1 MHENM
6 ATDHQLLCNDKQSQ
20 KISYGC
26 LFCITGKEQSVAD
39 QIQAACSNVRTTT
52 MRQLKYKTCKKIKTQ
67 EETILLPSYEFFEAP
82 SSMEPSI
89 EFPTQNVI
97 RILSVEKGISFYS
110 RDIPVWLGFELLNP
124 ANDREI
130 CDLERQ
136 LK

>member
-1 MHENM
+1 
-6 ATDHQLLCNDKQSQ
+6 
-20 KISYGC
+20 
-26 LFCITGKEQSVAD
+26 
-39 QIQAACSNVRTTT
+39 
-52 MRQLKYKTCKKIKTQ
+52 
-67 EETILLPSYEFFEAP
+67 
-82 SSMEPSI
+82 MEPSI

-97 RILSVEKGISFYS
+97 RILSVEKGISFYG